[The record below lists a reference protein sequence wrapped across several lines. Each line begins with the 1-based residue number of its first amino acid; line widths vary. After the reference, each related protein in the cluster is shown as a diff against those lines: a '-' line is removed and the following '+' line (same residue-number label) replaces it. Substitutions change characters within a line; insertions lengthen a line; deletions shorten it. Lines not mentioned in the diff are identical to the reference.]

1 MFRGILKD
9 KSVDINNFQKFIDPF
24 ILSNIFFLITGNEII
39 FNFNYFI
46 ILFINVLIL
55 NTQRIYKSYR
65 VKNIKQI
72 LPNIFFIS
80 CSITLNSVFNQNKN
94 LISNDEVAKFFL
106 ICFIYLS
113 IHHFILRLFLRYL
126 RSKGFNTRKAI
137 FIGNKKSFK
146 LINKQLKDSPWLG
159 YKLDY
164 WFTPN
169 KNDLLKEDLNIYD
182 LKDAGEIDDLI
193 ELINSKGID
202 VDKLFY
208 CNDHSDEYSLN
219 EILKIIGDS
228 CLSSSFLINWD
239 VSSLS
244 LQKEYYGE
252 IVGLNLWNPETSL
265 INQKIK
271 RIFDLILASILFIL
285 FLPIFLITSLAIK
298 VTSKGPIFYSQRRYG
313 LNGNLFNMYKFRSM
327 FIEKK
332 ISKPL
337 IQAKFNDER
346 ITKVGRFI
354 RKYCIDE
361 LPQLINVIKGEM
373 SLVGPRPHA
382 IEHNEYYR
390 KLITGYMQRHSKLPG
405 MTGLA
410 QTSGARGETSDIELM
425 KKRIKF
431 DIEYNNNWNLGK
443 DFIILIK
450 TIFTVI
456 SGRSY

>member
-1 MFRGILKD
+1 MFRGILKH

-24 ILSNIFFLITGNEII
+24 ILGNISFLITGNEII
-39 FNFNYFI
+39 LNINYLII
-46 ILFINVLIL
+46 ILVNFLIL

-65 VKNIKQI
+65 VKNLKQI
-72 LPNIFFIS
+72 LPNVFFIS
-80 CSITLNSVFNQNKN
+80 SAITLNTFFIQNKS
-94 LISNDEVAKFFL
+94 LVSNNEIAKFFL

-137 FIGNKKSFK
+137 FVGNKKSLK

-239 VSSLS
+239 ASSLS

-252 IVGLNLWNPETSL
+252 LVGLNLWNPEIS
-265 INQKIK
+265 IVNQQIK
-271 RIFDLILASILFIL
+271 RVFDLILGSFLLIL

-298 VTSKGPIFYSQRRYG
+298 ISSKGPIIYKQRRYG
-313 LNGNLFNMYKFRSM
+313 INGNLFNMYKFRSM
-327 FIEKK
+327 YIEKE
-332 ISKPL
+332 ISESL
-337 IQAKFNDER
+337 IQAKFNDKR
-346 ITKVGRFI
+346 ITNVGRFI

-410 QTSGARGETSDIELM
+410 QTSGARGETSDIDLM
-425 KKRIKF
+425 KKRVKF

-443 DFIILIK
+443 DFLILFK
-450 TIFTVI
+450 TIFTVL
-456 SGRSY
+456 GGKSY